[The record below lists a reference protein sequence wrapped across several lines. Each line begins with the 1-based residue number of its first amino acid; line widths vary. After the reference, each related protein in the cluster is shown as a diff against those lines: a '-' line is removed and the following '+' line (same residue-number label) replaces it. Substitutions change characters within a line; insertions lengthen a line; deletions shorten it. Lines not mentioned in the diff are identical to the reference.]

1 MQAFGL
7 ALQQTLGDSTVQ
19 YAVWLTLEVACWV
32 LVLHALAGLVLG
44 YALSLKS
51 WPGRSVLDALVT
63 LPLVFPPMALGFVL
77 LLLLGRRGPLGAIL
91 QSCCDM
97 SLVFSVPGVVL
108 AAFVAG
114 LPLVV
119 KPVQTALESLSARLG
134 EVARTL
140 GRREWE
146 IALFV
151 LLPNVRRALVTGLV
165 LGLGRSLGEVGITLM
180 LGGNIVGRTNTL
192 SLEIYNAVFAADY
205 SRGIVLTGLL
215 AAASLL
221 VFWSMRRLGGGR

>member
-1 MQAFGL
+1 MQGFGDVF
-7 ALQQTLGDSTVQ
+7 LQTVADPEVQ
-19 YAVWLTLEVACWV
+19 QSVRLTLEVAIWV
-32 LVLHALAGLVLG
+32 LVLHALAALGLG
-44 YALSLKS
+44 YALSIRR
-51 WPGRSVLDALVT
+51 WRGRSVLDALVT

-77 LLLLGRRGPLGAIL
+77 LLLLGRHGPVGAFL
-91 QSCCDM
+91 QSCCAA

-114 LPLVV
+114 LPLAV
-119 KPVQTALESLSARLG
+119 KPVQAALESLSSRLG

-146 IALFV
+146 IAVFV

-205 SRGIVLTGLL
+205 PRGIVLTCLL
-215 AAASLL
+215 ALGSLL
-221 VFWSMRRLGGGR
+221 VFWSMRRLGAEQ

>member
-7 ALQQTLGDSTVQ
+7 ALQQTLGDAGVQ

-44 YALSLKS
+44 YALSLRS
-51 WPGRSVLDALVT
+51 WPGRSALDALVT

-119 KPVQTALESLSARLG
+119 KPVQAALESLTARLG

-140 GRREWE
+140 GKREWE

-151 LLPNVRRALVTGLV
+151 LLPNVRRALATGLV

-192 SLEIYNAVFAADY
+192 SLEIYNAVFTADY